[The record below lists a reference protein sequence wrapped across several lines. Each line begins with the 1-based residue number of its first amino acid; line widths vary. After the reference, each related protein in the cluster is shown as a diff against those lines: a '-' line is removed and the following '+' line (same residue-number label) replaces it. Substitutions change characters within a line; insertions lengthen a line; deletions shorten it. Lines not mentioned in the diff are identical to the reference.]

1 MLSEVKILHIAGQIS
16 SRVISLSMQMG
27 SNNLTKITFWE
38 KKIHSRE
45 TRRQW
50 LVHLQVIIMLY
61 STTRKKDKRPEI
73 LRVSEIV
80 SKLVSCISSKF
91 DLEFADTWK
100 HFDFGN
106 IPDNLETF
114 RKLESRNISFETQI
128 TTQPSLLDL

>member
-1 MLSEVKILHIAGQIS
+1 MLSEVKTLHIAGQIS
-16 SRVISLSMQMG
+16 SRVISLSMRTG

-45 TRRQW
+45 TRRQL

-73 LRVSEIV
+73 LRVLEIV

-91 DLEFADTWK
+91 NLKFAEIWK
-100 HFDFGN
+100 HH
-106 IPDNLETF
+106 LET
-114 RKLESRNISFETQI
+114 K
-128 TTQPSLLDL
+128 

>member
-1 MLSEVKILHIAGQIS
+1 MLSEVKTLHIAGQIS

-27 SNNLTKITFWE
+27 SNNLTKIMFWE

-73 LRVSEIV
+73 LRVLEIV

-91 DLEFADTWK
+91 KLKFAETWK
-100 HFDFGN
+100 QSGFGN
-106 IPDNLETF
+106 IPVNVET
-114 RKLESRNISFETQI
+114 
-128 TTQPSLLDL
+128 